1 MGSAPHQTPIPKR
14 NCCSPEVGYASVSG
28 ENSALSRQPFQ
39 IPRGPGEPKRTKVK
53 SLMALG
59 KEMKLQVCWGR
70 LTGQSEK
77 VQPDLWAQKSEDIIL
92 LRAPGSKASLRNPI
106 SGLPEAPRA

>member
-1 MGSAPHQTPIPKR
+1 M
-14 NCCSPEVGYASVSG
+14 GYASVSG

-92 LRAPGSKASLRNPI
+92 LRVPGSKASLRNPI
-106 SGLPEAPRA
+106 SGLPETPRA